1 MDKMKLSVTFID
13 DIKNR
18 QWTYDGVSKIETGVD
33 SVFVHCSDES
43 GNHVFSSTDPEFTRI
58 EIEKENDD
66 RPRTNADY
74 LRSLD
79 DDKLADFCKKADE
92 KSVAIF
98 VCVRR
103 YSFRLLEAAK
113 IIKKKKTKI
122 ITINDSPDSPFIPY
136 SDVSFITPCDS
147 CDFHNSVIA
156 PMLIAEMLISS
167 TIARNS
173 SATLNSLSGYEQYS
187 EALGQ
192 FVIKD

>member
-18 QWTYDGVSKIETGVD
+18 RWTYDRVSKIETGID

-79 DDKLADFCKKADE
+79 DDKLADWLCNQFWEDYKSDDVINIIRYNQVRNFLKMEYKK
-92 KSVAIF
+92 
-98 VCVRR
+98 
-103 YSFRLLEAAK
+103 
-113 IIKKKKTKI
+113 
-122 ITINDSPDSPFIPY
+122 
-136 SDVSFITPCDS
+136 
-147 CDFHNSVIA
+147 
-156 PMLIAEMLISS
+156 
-167 TIARNS
+167 
-173 SATLNSLSGYEQYS
+173 
-187 EALGQ
+187 
-192 FVIKD
+192 